1 MKILIFAGGHGT
13 RFWPLSRKNS
23 PKQFDRMFNGKSTL
37 ELAIERVA
45 PVFGLGNIYISTG
58 EQYKD
63 IVLEQVKGLPEA
75 NLILEPERRD
85 LAAAVGLAFEY
96 FARMDYHG
104 SIAILWSDHLM
115 NNVEEFRKAL
125 QSGEEL
131 INQDPNRFVYMGEFP
146 RFANHN
152 LGWITVGEKLE
163 EKNGLDVV
171 KFEAWKYR
179 PELELCKKLYAEGKS
194 FWNPGYFITSVDF
207 VLGLYKAF
215 TPEIYAVLEEIRTN
229 PERTK
234 ELYSKIEKISFD
246 DAILE
251 KTKPEQ
257 AVVMKVNLGW
267 SDPGTLYA
275 LKEAL
280 QSSPESNVTSGKTF
294 DLDSKDCLVINKE
307 EGKLLATAG
316 LEGMVVVNMKDVVLV
331 VHKNNVPRVKEIVQ
345 KLEEQGMEEY
355 I

>member
-45 PVFGLGNIYISTG
+45 PVFGLENIYISTG

-63 IVLEQVKGLPEA
+63 MVLEQVKGLPEE

-85 LAAAVGLAFEY
+85 LAAAVGLAFEH
-96 FARMDYHG
+96 FAKMNYHG
-104 SIAILWSDHLM
+104 PIAILWSDHLM
-115 NNVEEFRKAL
+115 NNVDDFRKAL
-125 QSGEEL
+125 KTGEEL

-163 EKNGLDVV
+163 ERNGLEVV
-171 KFEAWKYR
+171 EFKSWKYR
-179 PELELCKKLYAEGKS
+179 PELELCKQLYASGKS

-207 VLGLYKAF
+207 VLDLYKEFA
-215 TPEIYAVLEEIRTN
+215 PEIYSVLEEIRSN
-229 PERTK
+229 PEQIK

-257 AVVMKVNLGW
+257 AVVIKVNLEW

-280 QSSPESNVTSGKTF
+280 QTSPEASVTDGKIF

-307 EGKLLATAG
+307 EDKIVATAG
-316 LEGMVVVNMKDVVLV
+316 LEGMVIVNMKDVILV
-331 VHKNNVPRVKEIVQ
+331 IHKDNVPRVKEIVQ